1 MAECKIKANPK
12 LDIEKTKQNNKLEI
26 KKIYHLF
33 DIIKSISKTY
43 FLLKIYHLF
52 DIIKSISKTY
62 FF

>member
-1 MAECKIKANPK
+1 MAACETKANPK

-26 KKIYHLF
+26 E
-33 DIIKSISKTY
+33 
-43 FLLKIYHLF
+43 KIYHLF